1 MSIIPHKQLTL
12 TDIYDDC
19 QEVFENDKPAFLTL
33 LANHINLDKIVPFT
47 FNNHFYASTGR
58 PRKYSLYSMLWAL
71 IIQRI
76 FSIDTDS
83 LLILFLDTQEN
94 CVNSVVSIK
103 SLMHQKSL
111 ASSRILNK
119 TCLMYLKTS

>member
-83 LLILFLDTQEN
+83 LLILFLT
-94 CVNSVVSIK
+94 NST
-103 SLMHQKSL
+103 L
-111 ASSRILNK
+111 ASMTIFDSFFSMPDQVSHIRI
-119 TCLMYLKTS
+119 TQ

>member
-12 TDIYDDC
+12 ADIYDDC
-19 QEVFENDKPAFLTL
+19 QKVFENDKPAFLTL
-33 LANHINLDKIVPFT
+33 LANHINLDEIVPFT
-47 FNNHFYASTGR
+47 FYNHFYASTGR

-83 LLILFLDTQEN
+83 LLIFFLHTQEN
-94 CVNSVVSIK
+94 CVNSVALTK
-103 SLMHQKSL
+103 SLMHLNSL
-111 ASSRILNK
+111 VLNRILNK

>member
-1 MSIIPHKQLTL
+1 MFIPHKQLTL

-19 QEVFENDKPAFLTL
+19 QEFFENDKPAFLTL

-47 FNNHFYASTGR
+47 FNDHFYASTGR
-58 PRKYSLYSMLWAL
+58 PHKYSLYSILWAL

-83 LLILFLDTQEN
+83 LSIISFAESTVVTPDHRLTIPNSYKLLIF
-94 CVNSVVSIK
+94 SFISIRIRY
-103 SLMHQKSL
+103 
-111 ASSRILNK
+111 ASFCS
-119 TCLMYLKTS
+119 